1 MMKPEPSE
9 AVRGALEPPG
19 PPLSPKKSR
28 KNSSSGAPG
37 EPGEFWGVSCPVLA
51 AGATAWVETLTTT
64 PTSRPAICEKTSA
77 NGPSGG
83 CAQPGAAII
92 VDNANDAASATARRP
107 KNLTAISPFAAE
119 RPSMAQ
125 QPSGS
130 LPPPLYPM

>member
-28 KNSSSGAPG
+28 KNSSSG

-92 VDNANDAASATARRP
+92 LDNANDAASATARRP